1 MMDYTTCV
9 QEFNRMCA
17 TFHSCCECIYRTK
30 LKRLFLS
37 EDGLGDL
44 ADLEREC
51 AQLRIYYPRETETI
65 TEEWAK
71 NHPRKTMLET
81 FIDSKPGSIQTPD
94 GTFRLCPHH
103 VNPMWM
109 NLCTDGKGNC
119 RECWGREAQ
128 I

>member
-9 QEFNRMCA
+9 QEFNRMCS
-17 TFHSCCECIYRTK
+17 TFHSCCECIYRAK
-30 LKRLFLS
+30 LRRLLLS
-37 EDGLGDL
+37 EDRLGDL

-51 AQLRIYYPRETETI
+51 AQLRIDYPCETEMI

-71 NHPRKTMLET
+71 EHPRKTMLET
-81 FIDSKPGSIQTPD
+81 FIDSKPGSIQSLD
-94 GTFRLCPHH
+94 GTLRLCPHH

-119 RECWGREAQ
+119 RVCWGREA
-128 I
+128 